1 MARTF
6 VVAIF
11 ASTLGAGV
19 TLLALGSPAQ
29 AEGSRV
35 ECTQVPQR
43 PGQVDEQ
50 FIANFMNEQLTVGHN
65 HFTTVTGVSTV
76 LCGW

>member
-1 MARTF
+1 MTRTF
-6 VVAIF
+6 VVALL
-11 ASTLGAGV
+11 AS
-19 TLLALGSPAQ
+19 ALGSLATFVALGLPAQ
-29 AEGSRV
+29 AEGTRV
-35 ECTQVPQR
+35 ECTQIPQR

-50 FIANFMNEQLTVGHN
+50 FVANFMSEQLTIGHN

>member
-11 ASTLGAGV
+11 ASVLGAGGM
-19 TLLALGSPAQ
+19 LLAMGSPAQ

-35 ECTQVPQR
+35 DCTQIPQR
-43 PGQVDEQ
+43 PGQMDEQ
-50 FIANFMNEQLTVGHN
+50 FVANFMNEQLTIGHN
-65 HFTTVTGVSTV
+65 HFTTVAGVSTV